1 MRTLVFRR
9 DKNLNFEAGR
19 LFGKFDQS
27 QTGKLGKEEFQNLFA
42 HLSQQQQQQRSSA
55 VARGGNSAFD
65 LGLMFSKY
73 DTDGSGKLNSAKFR
87 ALMQN
92 LPNHK
97 PASAQPVPYSHE
109 TNGFA
114 RPFQTPLLAKKQ
126 TADDHILQLR
136 MRMQVR

>member
-1 MRTLVFRR
+1 M
-9 DKNLNFEAGR
+9 NFEAGR

-42 HLSQQQQQQRSSA
+42 HMSQQQQQQQRSA
-55 VARGGNSAFD
+55 TAAAARDGSSAFD

-73 DTDGSGKLNSAKFR
+73 DTDGSGNLNTDKFR
-87 ALMQN
+87 ALMRN

-97 PASAQPVPYSHE
+97 PASAQPVSHSHE

-114 RPFQTPLLAKKQ
+114 RPFQTPLLAKKRSVEG
-126 TADDHILQLR
+126 HINQLR
-136 MRMQVR
+136 ARMQVKK